1 MSIPTMHQIGT
12 FDLEN
17 YGDLLYPI
25 LWRRLVERKAK
36 GEGVRHYS
44 LLGGHAPQQAG
55 FESYPLQDLFHAA
68 ESVPIPNLIM
78 VGGGDLLRT
87 DSHIVAAHYHTTHAR
102 RFGSLRRSIGIGNS
116 FNYLLRKHL
125 PRVDH
130 AKFYTEC
137 FGRRRMKDCSLGPFL
152 LDPHAFKS
160 GTLISY
166 LSCGVPHDFAL
177 AKRREVAQV
186 LDRASFIYV
195 RDEISANRLRGA
207 GVRKEINVAP
217 DLAVILSEQFDYASE
232 SRKGRQIL
240 SKFGVKEQQPVLC
253 FQSNPYPGFREDE
266 ICKQLNQYRQ
276 KNGFEVALLPLGF
289 CHHDD
294 IFLKGLAAQS
304 RGALKY
310 IDVSS
315 VFDMISVIAAS
326 DVFVGTSLHGNITAF
341 SFGIPHLFGPL
352 PVSKIDGFLSLVESP
367 QELKLRSWTELN
379 SKLEMVT
386 GMDRAI
392 FSKYSDTARARVHR
406 VVDDLFEILR

>member
-1 MSIPTMHQIGT
+1 
-12 FDLEN
+12 
-17 YGDLLYPI
+17 
-25 LWRRLVERKAK
+25 
-36 GEGVRHYS
+36 
-44 LLGGHAPQQAG
+44 
-55 FESYPLQDLFHAA
+55 
-68 ESVPIPNLIM
+68 
-78 VGGGDLLRT
+78 
-87 DSHIVAAHYHTTHAR
+87 
-102 RFGSLRRSIGIGNS
+102 
-116 FNYLLRKHL
+116 
-125 PRVDH
+125 
-130 AKFYTEC
+130 
-137 FGRRRMKDCSLGPFL
+137 
-152 LDPHAFKS
+152 
-160 GTLISY
+160 
-166 LSCGVPHDFAL
+166 
-177 AKRREVAQV
+177 
-186 LDRASFIYV
+186 
-195 RDEISANRLRGA
+195 
-207 GVRKEINVAP
+207 
-217 DLAVILSEQFDYASE
+217 
-232 SRKGRQIL
+232 
-240 SKFGVKEQQPVLC
+240 
-253 FQSNPYPGFREDE
+253 
-266 ICKQLNQYRQ
+266 LNQYRQ